1 VARAAQITLLTP
13 SLVQLG
19 AEVTAPASFVQ
30 PAQVEPSNLFTSS
43 VLAKLR
49 AEQTTIP
56 PGIAAHDG
64 SEFTAV
70 LPSEVKGPQAASTG
84 CVDRQTRK
92 SAQQRVR
99 ANLMFISPSESRQRA

>member
-19 AEVTAPASFVQ
+19 ADVTAPASFVQ
-30 PAQVEPSNLFTSS
+30 PVHVEPSNLFTIR

-64 SEFTAV
+64 SEFTVV
-70 LPSEVKGPQAASTG
+70 LPNEMNGLQAA
-84 CVDRQTRK
+84 
-92 SAQQRVR
+92 R
-99 ANLMFISPSESRQRA
+99 AG